1 MSVLEADIWDE
12 TSGKHIGKAQINE
25 IDRLS
30 STNPLK
36 G

>member
-12 TSGKHIGKAQINE
+12 ISGNHVGKAQINE
-25 IDRLS
+25 INLLS
-30 STNPLK
+30 ATNPLK